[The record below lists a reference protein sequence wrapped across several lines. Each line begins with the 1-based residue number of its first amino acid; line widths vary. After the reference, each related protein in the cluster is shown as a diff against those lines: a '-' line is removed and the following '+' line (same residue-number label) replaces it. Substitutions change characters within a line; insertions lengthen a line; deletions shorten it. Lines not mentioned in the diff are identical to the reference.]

1 MYTIRYTLLSPCTTP
16 TRYTLYV
23 VNVVCPA
30 GAAWKLKLRY
40 SEFSSLYLAIKRD
53 CKKTGITFPGKT
65 FGKLSIAQQ
74 EKRRLHLKA
83 FLLRKPSI
91 EITPGRWK
99 IPGGLGGGGG
109 GGGCQ

>member
-1 MYTIRYTLLSPCTTP
+1 MHYSHY
-16 TRYTLYV
+16 RYTLYV

-83 FLLRKPSI
+83 FLL
-91 EITPGRWK
+91 EITGRADMSSSTREA
-99 IPGGLGGGGG
+99 ISSFLRINEHVRGG
-109 GGGCQ
+109 QRPF